1 MRKSAGGVFPL
12 WGWVLFLLA
21 TLGTVAG
28 GERPNLV
35 FFLVDDMGWQE
46 TSVPFHTEVTELNR
60 RYRTPNMERLARE
73 GMKFTQ
79 AYASAV
85 CSPSRVSA
93 LTGMNVAR
101 HGVTNWTLRKDAS
114 PDNASDDFFPPTW
127 NVNGVAPFEGVSRT
141 VVGTPLPVLLRE
153 AGYATIHVGKAHF
166 GALGTPGEDPLN
178 LGFDVNIAGHCAGGP
193 GSYWG
198 EKDYSAAWRTDPP
211 DRIWDVPGL
220 DAYHGTETHLTE
232 ALTLEAIKA
241 VEAAV
246 EERKP
251 FYLYLSHY
259 AVHAPWER
267 DVRFY
272 EKYVDAGLSPFEATL
287 ASMIEGMDK
296 SLGDV
301 MGALERLGVAENT
314 VIVFLSDNGSPSQCP
329 RNLPLRGHK
338 LTPYEGGIREPM
350 LVKWPGI
357 TSPGSLCSE
366 PVVIEDLFPSL
377 LEIAGVEWKGRVPQQ
392 VDGRSI
398 VPLLQGKGAAG
409 SAVRDLVWHFPHL
422 YSGQGPFSAIRQGP
436 WKLIFHHADRR
447 AELFNLAD
455 DLGERRDLARQRR
468 DLTGQLL
475 DRLGEI
481 LSERGAMM
489 PISRASGEVMR
500 YPAAVDITDWPRE
513 DKGSERV
520 QLPRSALARGLK
532 WAGVAIDDGDY
543 TVWGA
548 APLHADGEYHLYA
561 ARWPE
566 KGVDPAWRR
575 SSEIAHYVSGRAEGP
590 FQFADIVMR
599 GTGRQGDWD
608 AYAPHNPE
616 VRAIDGLYYLCY
628 IANGDFHQPPHP
640 LNQKI
645 GMAVAPGPYGPW
657 KKLGD
662 DGLILSAS
670 DDPRHFTHGKQVVNP
685 TLLRV
690 GDRYHLYFKT
700 GGEVP
705 GTTLYGLATS
715 DSVTGPYRMLDAPLT
730 TADVTIEDGSAFLW
744 QGKVCLL
751 TTDNHGQVTGVRGG
765 GVLWVSDDGLHFN
778 RAWTQSGFGL
788 LPEYCP
794 AYDPAKVMRIY
805 GGDPKFE
812 RPKVLCEEGLPAWL
826 YATSGWNFSGG
837 SRTVNHVLRI
847 QLPEGS
853 GPLSGLGSG
862 ASLTDR

>member
-1 MRKSAGGVFPL
+1 MQFMRADSISWRLCLLIQVL
-12 WGWVLFLLA
+12 WSGFLL
-21 TLGTVAG
+21 GSD
-28 GERPNLV
+28 RPNLV

-46 TSVPFHTEVTELNR
+46 TSVAFHSEATPLNR

-114 PDNASDDFFPPTW
+114 PDNASDDFSPPNW
-127 NVNGVAPFEGVSRT
+127 NVNGVAPAEGVSRT
-141 VVGTPLPVLLRE
+141 VVATPLPELLRE

-198 EKDYSAAWRTDPP
+198 EKNYSAAWRTDPP

-220 DAYHGTETHLTE
+220 DAYHGTGTYLTE
-232 ALTLEAIKA
+232 ALTREAIKA
-241 VEAAV
+241 VESVV

-267 DVRFY
+267 DSRFY

-301 MGALERLGVAENT
+301 LGALERLGVADNT
-314 VIVFLSDNGSPSQCP
+314 MIVFMSDNGSPSQCP

-350 LVKWPGI
+350 LVWWPGRVRA
-357 TSPGSLCSE
+357 GGVCSV
-366 PVVIEDLFPSL
+366 PVIIEDLFPTL
-377 LEIAGVEWKGRVPQQ
+377 LEVAGVEWEGRVRQV
-392 VDGRSI
+392 VDGKSI
-398 VPLLQGKGAAG
+398 VPLLTGEGAGVQAD
-409 SAVRDLVWHFPHL
+409 RDFIWHFPHL
-422 YSGQGPFSAIRQGP
+422 YSGQGPFSAIRRGDR
-436 WKLIFHHADRR
+436 KLIFHHVDRR
-447 AELFNLAD
+447 VELFDLQVDLSEQHNLAKVNPEFAAALCQR
-455 DLGERRDLARQRR
+455 LGERLA
-468 DLTGQLL
+468 
-475 DRLGEI
+475 
-481 LSERGAMM
+481 ERGALM
-489 PISRASGEVMR
+489 PFDRRLGRVMA
-500 YPAAVDITDWPRE
+500 YPATGDVSGAATAAGRR
-513 DKGSERV
+513 GN
-520 QLPRSALARGLK
+520 LPVSAIAAGLE
-532 WAGVAIDDGDY
+532 WRGVAIADPDY

-548 APLHADGEYHLYA
+548 APLRAGGEYHLYA

-566 KGVDPAWRR
+566 EGVDPAWRR
-575 SSEIAHYVSGRAEGP
+575 SSEIAHYVSERPEGP
-590 FQFADIVMR
+590 FRFADVVLR
-599 GTGRQGDWD
+599 GTGLAGDWD

-616 VRAIDGLYYLCY
+616 VREFDGGYYLCY
-628 IANGDFHQPPHP
+628 IANDDYHQPPHP
-640 LNQKI
+640 LNQRI
-645 GMAVAPGPYGPW
+645 GMASAPSPYGPW
-657 KKLGD
+657 DKVGGH
-662 DGLILSAS
+662 GLILSAS
-670 DDPRHFTHGKQVVNP
+670 GDPGHFTYGKQVVNP

-690 GDRYHLYFKT
+690 GERYHLYFKT

-705 GTTLYGLATS
+705 GSTLYGLAIS
-715 DSVTGPYRMLDAPLT
+715 EAVTGPYRMLDHPLT
-730 TADVTIEDGSAFLW
+730 SRDVTIEDGSAFLW

-751 TTDNHGQVTGVRGG
+751 TTDNHGQVTGLRGG
-765 GVLWVSDDGLHFN
+765 GVLWVSDDGIHFN
-778 RAWTQSGFGL
+778 PDWTQRGFGL
-788 LPEYCP
+788 LPDY
-794 AYDPAKVMRIY
+794 YGGFDSSRVVKIY

-812 RPKVLCEEGLPAWL
+812 RPKVLCEGGAPAWF
-826 YATSGWNFSGG
+826 YGTSGWNVMGG
-837 SRTVNHVLRI
+837 DRTVSHVLRI
-847 QLPEGS
+847 QLSEGA
-853 GPLSGLGSG
+853 GPLSGL
-862 ASLTDR
+862 R